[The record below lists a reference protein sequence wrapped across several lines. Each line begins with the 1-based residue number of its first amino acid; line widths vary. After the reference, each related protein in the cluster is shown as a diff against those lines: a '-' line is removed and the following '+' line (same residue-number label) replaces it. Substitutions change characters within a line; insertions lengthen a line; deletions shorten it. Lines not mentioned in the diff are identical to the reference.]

1 MDFPER
7 DDENWVMHTLSG
19 LDKPYVEDARGV
31 LKYCGMIVQPLDK
44 DMHHVPPAKRVY

>member
-7 DDENWVMHTLSG
+7 DDENWLMHTLSG

-31 LKYCGMIVQPLDK
+31 LKYCGMIVRPLDK